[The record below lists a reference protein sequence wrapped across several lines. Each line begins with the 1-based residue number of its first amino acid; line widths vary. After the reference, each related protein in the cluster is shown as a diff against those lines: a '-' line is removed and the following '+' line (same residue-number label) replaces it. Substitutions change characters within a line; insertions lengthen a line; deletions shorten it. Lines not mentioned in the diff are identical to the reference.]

1 MNGDNEHSTS
11 GGSGVSETT
20 EFQDDAAE
28 LAKRDADFSRLDDK
42 IAQQELRERLAE
54 AEQSAAEH
62 KDRYLRALA
71 DLENAKKRAIKD
83 RADLLKYQGERI
95 FAELLQVVDNME
107 LAIQHADANP
117 ESLKDGVQLIHKL
130 LLDTLSKWEVR
141 AESAIGK
148 EFDPNRHSALSKVP
162 TTEHASGTVLS
173 EFRKAYFYKDKLLRP
188 AEVVVAT
195 APDGADPKGTPETL
209 DPEGSQS

>member
-1 MNGDNEHSTS
+1 LNGNNEHSTS
-11 GGSGVSETT
+11 EGSEASEVS

-42 IAQQELRERLAE
+42 VAQEELRGRLAE

-71 DLENAKKRAIKD
+71 DLENTKKRAIKD

-107 LAIQHADANP
+107 LALQHADANP
-117 ESLKDGVQLIHKL
+117 ESLKDGVQLIHKM
-130 LLDTLSKWEVR
+130 LLDMLSKWEVR
-141 AESAIGK
+141 AESALGK
-148 EFDPNRHSALSKVP
+148 EFDPNRHSALSKMP
-162 TTEHASGTVLS
+162 TAEHPSGTVLS

-195 APDGADPKGTPETL
+195 AP
-209 DPEGSQS
+209 EGEAPDAAER